1 MKSRMSKIKRIIAT
15 LLSTM
20 ILVGALKLSVI
31 ADAEE
36 AENGEMVVFSRSTST
51 PLTINCTEIDI
62 EGYLV
67 SNCGVEGYGISEEN
81 IVLSDEKSLYDAYNF
96 LDTMFEK
103 STGFRFLYGDGRIQ
117 GYKINESVFCENEV
131 ELSAYSVM
139 LGEVLGANGDVNLS
153 AARISS
159 AGTSETVKIISS
171 NEDVNIDASDVF
183 LNGIIYAP
191 NGSVH
196 INANNVYIE
205 GVIVADEVVIN
216 ANTVELVSDCEL
228 LNNYNICM
236 YNLADGEI
244 FSGNLLECY
253 GSSSSSSG
261 SNKYY
266 YNTGTTVKTSA
277 TYDEYNL
284 LSVVKAGDIVYEANG
299 GFGITGHIAYV
310 EGIYCMPEPGNYT
323 NPKMYYNIRIIEAIS
338 EGVCYGILDD
348 TRCDDKDVT
357 ILRYSSLT
365 KNMRTKITYFIK
377 QQIGKPYNLDLGQK
391 DTSIDEEDWY
401 CSELVWAGY
410 KYIGIDIEK
419 SGISEPGVT
428 PRDIKNSGCL
438 VTVSYK

>member
-1 MKSRMSKIKRIIAT
+1 MSKTKRMIAALVT
-15 LLSTM
+15 AM
-20 ILVGALKLSVI
+20 ILVGLLKVPVI
-31 ADAEE
+31 ANAEE
-36 AENGEMVVFSRSTST
+36 TKEREMVVFSRSTST
-51 PLTINCTEIDI
+51 PLTINCAEIDV

-67 SNCGVEGYGISEEN
+67 TNCGFEGYGISKEN
-81 IVLSDEKSLYDAYNF
+81 IVLSGEESLYDAYNF
-96 LDTMFEK
+96 LDIMFEK
-103 STGFRFLYGDGRIQ
+103 TTKFSFLYRDNMIQ
-117 GYKINESVFCENEV
+117 GYEINESVFCENDV
-131 ELSAYSVM
+131 ELSAYSVI
-139 LGEVLGANGDVNLS
+139 LGEVLGANGYVSIS
-153 AARISS
+153 AAHISS
-159 AGTSETVKIISS
+159 AETSEPVKIISS
-171 NEDVNIDASDVF
+171 NEDVRINAGDVF
-183 LNGIIYAP
+183 LDGIIYAP
-191 NGSVH
+191 NGSVQ
-196 INANNVYIE
+196 INANNVHIE
-205 GVIVADEVVIN
+205 GIIVADEVIIN
-216 ANTVELVSDCEL
+216 ANTVELLSDKEL
-228 LNNYNICM
+228 INDYSICF
-236 YNLADGEI
+236 YDLADGEI

-253 GSSSSSSG
+253 GSSSSSS
-261 SNKYY
+261 SSSKYY

-419 SGISEPGVT
+419 SGVSEPGVT
-428 PRDIKNSGCL
+428 PRDIKNSGRL